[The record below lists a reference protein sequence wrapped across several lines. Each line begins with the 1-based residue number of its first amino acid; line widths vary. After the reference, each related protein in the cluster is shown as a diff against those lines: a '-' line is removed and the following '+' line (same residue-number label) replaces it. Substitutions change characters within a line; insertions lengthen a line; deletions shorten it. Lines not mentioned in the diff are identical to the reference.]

1 MNTNYQDGQED
12 SQVVPLE
19 DGVAKV
25 LKVYHTY
32 ISSLTKWGWAIAFF
46 VICVFNGWVLNLYS
60 VPWPLVVCFAIFP
73 LGASAHIFSKK
84 TEVLVTSHMVSH
96 IILAL
101 VICNVALSNAVI
113 SIIPIIFYGV
123 NLLFFAFILA
133 YVTRENG
140 LVIPVL
146 ILCSALIL
154 TMAFGWQSIG
164 RIVWYC
170 NLTFTANK
178 AERKMKSFI
187 GDFDIAILAL
197 CGISA
202 IGLVVGWRL
211 AGIFP

>member
-1 MNTNYQDGQED
+1 MNTRYQDSQEG
-12 SQVVPLE
+12 SQIVPLG

-25 LKVYHTY
+25 FKG
-32 ISSLTKWGWAIAFF
+32 ISSVFTNWGWAIAFF
-46 VICVFNGWVLNLYS
+46 VICVFNGWVLNLHA
-60 VPWPLVVCFAIFP
+60 VAWPAVVYFAIFP

-84 TEVLVTSHMVSH
+84 TEVLVISHMISH

-101 VICNVALSNAVI
+101 VICYVEFSSTMI
-113 SIIPIIFYGV
+113 PIIPIIFYGV

-146 ILCSALIL
+146 ILCSAFIL
-154 TMAFGWQSIG
+154 KMAFGWQSIG

-178 AERKMKSFI
+178 GERKMKPFI
-187 GDFDIAILAL
+187 GDFDIAILAI

-202 IGLVVGWRL
+202 VGLAVGWRL